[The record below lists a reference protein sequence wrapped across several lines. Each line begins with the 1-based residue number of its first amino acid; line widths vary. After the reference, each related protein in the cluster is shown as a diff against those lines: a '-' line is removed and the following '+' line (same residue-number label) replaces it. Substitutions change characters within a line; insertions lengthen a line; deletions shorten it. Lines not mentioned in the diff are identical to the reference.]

1 MGLLFEW
8 DPKKARLNLKRH
20 GVSFV
25 EASTA
30 FRDSLSQ
37 TIEDPLHSENEQRF
51 VLIGRSIQGRLL
63 VIVHT
68 DRGERIRIIS
78 ARLATKKERLRYEL
92 ESPKFSYQ
100 PIAEN
105 EKSMIRKYIHRL

>member
-8 DPKKARLNLKRH
+8 DPKKALLNLKRH
-20 GVSFV
+20 GISFD

-30 FRDSLSQ
+30 FRDPLSQ
-37 TIEDPLHSENEQRF
+37 TIEDPLHSENEESF
-51 VLIGRSIQGRLL
+51 VLIGRTIQGRIL

-78 ARLATKKERLRYEL
+78 ARLATKKERLRYE
-92 ESPKFSYQ
+92 
-100 PIAEN
+100 EN
-105 EKSMIRKYIHRL
+105 EE

>member
-8 DPKKARLNLKRH
+8 DPKKARLNVKTH
-20 GVSFV
+20 GISFD

-30 FRDSLSQ
+30 FRDPLSQ
-37 TIEDPLHSENEQRF
+37 TIDDLLHSEDEERF

-68 DRGERIRIIS
+68 ERGDRIRIIS
-78 ARLATKKERLRYEL
+78 ARLATNKERFRYE
-92 ESPKFSYQ
+92 
-100 PIAEN
+100 EN
-105 EKSMIRKYIHRL
+105 EE

>member
-8 DPKKARLNLKRH
+8 DPKKARKNINTH
-20 GVSFV
+20 GVSFD

-37 TIEDPLHSENEQRF
+37 TINDPLHSEGENRF
-51 VLIGRSIQGRLL
+51 VLLGRSIQGRLL
-63 VIVHT
+63 VIIHA

-78 ARLATKKERLRYEL
+78 ARPATTRERLKYE
-92 ESPKFSYQ
+92 
-100 PIAEN
+100 EN
-105 EKSMIRKYIHRL
+105 EE

>member
-8 DPKKARLNLKRH
+8 DPKKAQLNIKTH
-20 GVSFV
+20 GVSFD

-30 FRDSLSQ
+30 FRDPFSQ
-37 TIEDPLHSENEQRF
+37 TIDDPLHSEDEDRF

-78 ARLATKKERLRYEL
+78 ARFATKKERLRYE
-92 ESPKFSYQ
+92 
-100 PIAEN
+100 EN
-105 EKSMIRKYIHRL
+105 EE

>member
-8 DPKKARLNLKRH
+8 DPKKALLNLKRH
-20 GVSFV
+20 GISFD

-30 FRDSLSQ
+30 FRDPLSQ
-37 TIEDPLHSENEQRF
+37 TIEDPLHSENEERF
-51 VLIGRSIQGRLL
+51 VLIGRTIQGRIL

-78 ARLATKKERLRYEL
+78 ARLATKKERLRYE
-92 ESPKFSYQ
+92 
-100 PIAEN
+100 EN
-105 EKSMIRKYIHRL
+105 EE